1 MVAMSE
7 ENPSIEPSSTME
19 PQQQAASDTDAE
31 LRDAADPV
39 ASDDAT
45 KTEAAEADQDQ
56 DLDLDQE
63 EQEKQPMTG
72 GADRSE
78 DAPSAASESAAADAA
93 AVCEKNGA
101 LKLKIQEEE
110 EEVKFTGLT
119 KEELLRVAGTP
130 GWVLHTRTQCSGG
143 RQGAAQLPASITSSG
158 LIIIFPMSS
167 SSLCSCL
174 SVVCCRHTVKQF
186 HVVKTQK

>member
-7 ENPSIEPSSTME
+7 EKPSIEPSNTME
-19 PQQQAASDTDAE
+19 QQQQAASGTDAE

-39 ASDDAT
+39 VSEDAT

-56 DLDLDQE
+56 DQDLDLEQE

-93 AVCEKNGA
+93 AACEKNGA

-130 GWVLHTRTQCSGG
+130 GWVLHTRAQCSGG
-143 RQGAAQLPASITSSG
+143 RQGAALPPASIASSG
-158 LIIIFPMSS
+158 LIIIFPTS
-167 SSLCSCL
+167 SSLYSCF
-174 SVVCCRHTVKQF
+174 CCDDTEAV
-186 HVVKTQK
+186 